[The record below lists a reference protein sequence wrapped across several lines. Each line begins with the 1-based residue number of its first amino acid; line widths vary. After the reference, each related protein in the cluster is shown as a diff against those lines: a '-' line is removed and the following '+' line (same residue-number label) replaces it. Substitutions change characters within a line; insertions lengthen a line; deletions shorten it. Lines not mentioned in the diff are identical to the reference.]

1 MSEEIT
7 QTENADQESQV
18 QDSAQAESGENTQPE
33 TQDAPTKGTK
43 TKEPKKSAK
52 ERAQERKAQRADDKE
67 KSRMKKEWEDSIVA
81 SKRVKAEE
89 RRRKLKRAMLIMLVF
104 ALIVTSIVYVM
115 LLFIQENNVRITASS
130 RDQNKSIE
138 LSSDNVNWT
147 PYLNAKGPETMWDIS
162 YNKVYAR
169 EPIKTIDEVTTFL
182 TADEFVAG
190 SYNGKDY
197 ICFAFLL
204 KNSSDGP
211 ASLDYEMTLENDDY
225 NLQNAVRVMWGQS
238 LKGSGETSVEIFAS
252 LSDNPRLANT
262 SINVNRTPEQK
273 YLEYVAYPVGSDHP
287 SYDLAEYEAGLDDYD
302 SIQEAREAGY
312 FETTPFFNNKYVFQ
326 KNAVLQKGDI
336 MYCYVCIWLEGSD
349 FDCNDDVVGGYVK
362 LGINFVAY

>member
-1 MSEEIT
+1 MSEDNTRIG
-7 QTENADQESQV
+7 NADVEEQGQESTTEANGE
-18 QDSAQAESGENTQPE
+18 DSNQAETP
-33 TQDAPTKGTK
+33 DKPKK
-43 TKEPKKSAK
+43 DKKEPKKSAK
-52 ERAQERKAQRADDKE
+52 ERAEERKAERADNKE

-138 LSSDNVNWT
+138 LSMDNEHWT

-169 EPIKTIDEVTTFL
+169 EPIKTVDEARAFL
-182 TADEFVAG
+182 SADEFVAG
-190 SYNGKDY
+190 SYNGKDF

-204 KNSSDGP
+204 KNSTDGP
-211 ASLDYEMTLENDDY
+211 ASLDYEMTLENDDF

-238 LKGSGETSVEIFAS
+238 LKSTGETTVDVFAA
-252 LSDNPRLANT
+252 LSNDQRLAGT
-262 SINVNRTPEQK
+262 SINVNRAPEDG
-273 YLEYVAYPVGSDHP
+273 YLEYVAYPVGSDNP
-287 SYDLAEYEAGLDDYD
+287 GYDLKEYESSLEDYE

-326 KNAVLQKGDI
+326 KQAVLQKGDI

-362 LGINFVAY
+362 LGVNFTAY

>member
-1 MSEEIT
+1 MSEENT
-7 QTENADQESQV
+7 QIENADVEEQG
-18 QDSAQAESGENTQPE
+18 QDLATQAEGEETPQAE
-33 TQDAPTKGTK
+33 TQDKPKK
-43 TKEPKKSAK
+43 DKKEPKKSAK
-52 ERAQERKAQRADDKE
+52 ERAEERKAERADNKE

-138 LSSDNVNWT
+138 LSMDNEHWT

-169 EPIKTIDEVTTFL
+169 EPIKTVDEARAFL
-182 TADEFVAG
+182 SADEFVAG
-190 SYNGKDY
+190 SYNGKDF

-204 KNSSDGP
+204 KNSTDGP

-225 NLQNAVRVMWGQS
+225 NLQNAVRVMWGES
-238 LKGSGETSVEIFAS
+238 LKSTGETTVDVFAA
-252 LSDNPRLANT
+252 LSNDQRLQGTN
-262 SINVNRTPEQK
+262 INLNRTQEEG
-273 YLEYVAYPVGSDHP
+273 YLEYVAYPVGSDNP
-287 SYDLAEYEAGLDDYD
+287 TFDLIAYEAELMEDSEKADAADD
-302 SIQEAREAGY
+302 AGY

-326 KNAVLQKGDI
+326 KQAVLQKGDI

-349 FDCNDDVVGGYVK
+349 FDCNDKAVGGYVK
-362 LGINFVAY
+362 LGVNFTAY